1 MRLARVISYEALV
14 RWNHPEHGL
23 LGPDRFLDVVEES
36 GLMARLGEVVLRESL
51 AQKSLWT
58 HTEAGANHLTIC
70 VNVAERQLVDPRFP
84 EQIEEA
90 LEWADVQPE
99 ELVLEIT
106 EDLMIEH
113 RDSSLSVLRRLCD
126 IGVSLVID
134 DFGTGRS
141 SLSYVKRLDM
151 IDGIKFDRSFV
162 TGIPNGKVDV
172 AIIEA
177 IVSMADALELDI
189 VAEGVETVAQA
200 RALSRM
206 GIHRMQGFL
215 FDRPAPAEGLDLK
228 SSLTELTGLA
238 ELNREDE

>member
-1 MRLARVISYEALV
+1 M
-14 RWNHPEHGL
+14 
-23 LGPDRFLDVVEES
+23 
-36 GLMARLGEVVLRESL
+36 
-51 AQKSLWT
+51 
-58 HTEAGANHLTIC
+58 
-70 VNVAERQLVDPRFP
+70 
-84 EQIEEA
+84 
-90 LEWADVQPE
+90 
-99 ELVLEIT
+99 
-106 EDLMIEH
+106 
-113 RDSSLSVLRRLCD
+113 SVLRRLCD

-151 IDGIKFDRSFV
+151 IDGIKIDRSFV

-189 VAEGVETVAQA
+189 VAEGVETVSQA

-228 SSLTELTGLA
+228 SSLTELAGLA
-238 ELNREDE
+238 EMNREDE